1 MEKNQ
6 DNCHASKCCGVMS
19 PHRKK
24 HQTHF
29 SLFIFLFF
37 TARYCRISVRKNVLR
52 IPYRRLN
59 TGISVGWLCLFVAV
73 CKSVF
78 LLQIKYIGKFKLLWQ
93 LKIWVGG
100 GGGGGPS
107 KTVFK
112 RSWKKSKTKIKKVH
126 KKLEGGCLWF

>member
-37 TARYCRISVRKNVLR
+37 TASYCKISVRKNVLR
-52 IPYRRLN
+52 ILYRRLKA
-59 TGISVGWLCLFVAV
+59 GISVCWLCLFVAV

-78 LLQIKYIGKFKLLWQ
+78 LLQIKYIGKFKLFWQ

-100 GGGGGPS
+100 GEVKLYYYAMKGSMGGGGGVLP
-107 KTVFK
+107 KQFLKEVERK
-112 RSWKKSKTKIKKVH
+112 QRPK
-126 KKLEGGCLWF
+126 